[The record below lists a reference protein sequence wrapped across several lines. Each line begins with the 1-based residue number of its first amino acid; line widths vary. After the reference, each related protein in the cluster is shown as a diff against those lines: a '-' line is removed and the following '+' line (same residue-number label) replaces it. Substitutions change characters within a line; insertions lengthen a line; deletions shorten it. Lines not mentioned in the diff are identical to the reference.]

1 MVYVAWLSQ
10 VVSDLQAQPLMA
22 ALISLA
28 RSSELR
34 LEMVANS
41 LDSLLN
47 LSQLEQL
54 RPGLETART
63 VELLVEKWRTGWSCW
78 VAGDI

>member
-1 MVYVAWLSQ
+1 MYVAWLSQ

-63 VELLVEKWRTGWSCW
+63 VELLVEKWRTGWSCG
-78 VAGDI
+78 VADDI